1 MTLVLALFILYCA
14 DTFKNSIPALKFF
27 LFSLSANIASGSL
40 YLYENLVPGSF
51 YCSILQVISG
61 SDEVTLI
68 YTLFMF

>member
-1 MTLVLALFILYCA
+1 MMLVLALFILYCA

-40 YLYENLVPGSF
+40 YLYENLVPCSF

-68 YTLFMF
+68 YTLFIF